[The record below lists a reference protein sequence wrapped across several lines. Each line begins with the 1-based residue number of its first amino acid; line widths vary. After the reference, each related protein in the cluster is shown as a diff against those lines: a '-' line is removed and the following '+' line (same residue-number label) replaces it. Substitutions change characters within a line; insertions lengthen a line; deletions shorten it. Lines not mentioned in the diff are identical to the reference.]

1 MALSNEEKLKNFADE
16 AMNDAKKISE
26 EIETKAKKEFQEKL
40 DDGDKKLLSQ
50 IYGYIQTEIEKTKK
64 EKSLKISRA
73 NIQARQDYFKYGDSA
88 AQKIFEIVSEKL
100 KGYMES
106 DGYAEYLFECCRNV
120 LEKAGTDMD
129 ILYMPKDEEIIT
141 GKVKNRLAGL
151 FDTAQI
157 GFVKD
162 ETIKVGGLRFFE
174 RGKNILIN
182 EGFDEKTERAK
193 ELLNSL
199 IGPHFMSIN
208 KEVEQN

>member
-26 EIETKAKKEFQEKL
+26 EIENQTQKEFQEKL
-40 DDGDKKLLSQ
+40 DDGDKKLLSRM
-50 IYGYIQTEIEKTKK
+50 YGYIQTEIEKIKK
-64 EKSLKISRA
+64 ENSLEISQA
-73 NIQARQDYFKYGDSA
+73 NVQSRQDYFKYGDSA
-88 AQKIFEIVSEKL
+88 ARKVFEIVSDRIKAF
-100 KGYMES
+100 MES
-106 DGYAEYLFECCRNV
+106 DGYAEYLFECCKNV

-129 ILYMPKDEEIIT
+129 ILYAPKDEEIIT

-151 FDTAQI
+151 FDISQV

-162 ETIKVGGLRFFE
+162 ATIKTGGLRFFE
-174 RGKNILIN
+174 RGKNILVN
-182 EGFDEKTERAK
+182 DGFDEKTERAK